1 MPEIAVIVPVYKA
14 EAHLNRC
21 IDSILSQIYSLLRL
35 VLVDDGS
42 PDTCPEICDAY
53 ARKDPRVQVIHQAN
67 SGPSAARNH
76 GIDWVMGHTDCAYLA
91 FIDSDDCVH
100 PAFLQRLYEA
110 VQTTGAKAA
119 MCGHR
124 YIGPQDSLEIGE
136 PDGICSAQVMSAEDL
151 MIQQAASFNYPWGKL
166 FPRES
171 FLELRYPVDVS
182 FGEDNLI
189 IFKALFG
196 CERVAYLDEKLYF
209 YFYNSE
215 GITKSPWSERSL
227 QVFLG
232 IEVQMEYY
240 KANGHDRAYR
250 KATELYIQQ
259 CAYQI
264 HRIRENKADL
274 EKNRRHL
281 KDLKDRMRAM
291 LRGSEYSLRENF
303 FWYEALHPQ
312 RAKVQSVMMRLH
324 HNLKE
329 TGMAGTIRKLTGRIR
344 KPED

>member
-14 EAHLNRC
+14 EAYLNRC
-21 IDSILSQIYSLLRL
+21 IDSILSQTYSQLRL

-42 PDTCPEICDAY
+42 PDKCPEICDAY
-53 ARKDPRVQVIHQAN
+53 SNQDPRVHVIHQIN

-76 GIDWVMGHTDCAYLA
+76 GIDWVMEHTDCPYLA
-91 FIDSDDCVH
+91 FVDSDDCVH
-100 PAFLQRLYEA
+100 PVFLQRLYEA
-110 VQTTGAKAA
+110 VQTTGSKTA
-119 MCGHR
+119 MCSHR
-124 YIGPQDSLEIGE
+124 YIGPQDALDIVETEFS
-136 PDGICSAQVMSAEDL
+136 DSVRVMGAEDL

-171 FLELRYPVDVS
+171 FVELRYPVDVS

-189 IFKALFG
+189 IFKALFD
-196 CERVAYLDEKLYF
+196 CEQVAYLDEKLYF
-209 YFYNSE
+209 YFYNAE

-232 IEVQMEYY
+232 IEAQMAYY
-240 KANGHDRAYR
+240 KANGYDRAYR

-264 HRIRENKADL
+264 HRIRDNKADL

-281 KDLKDRMRAM
+281 KDLKDRMRSM
-291 LRGSEYSLRENF
+291 LRGSDYSLRENF
-303 FWYEALHPQ
+303 YWYEALHPQ
-312 RAKVQSVMMRLH
+312 TAKAQSMMTRICR
-324 HNLKE
+324 NLKE
-329 TGMAGTIRKLTGRIR
+329 NGLTGTLRKLTCRIR
-344 KPED
+344 KPEE

>member
-1 MPEIAVIVPVYKA
+1 MPGIAVIVPVYKA

-21 IDSILSQIYSLLRL
+21 VDSILSQTYPNICL

-42 PDTCPEICDAY
+42 PDRCPGICDGY
-53 ARKDPRVQVIHQAN
+53 AAADPRVHVIHQSN

-76 GIDWVMGHTDCAYLA
+76 GIDWVMEHTDCSYLA

-100 PAFLQRLYEA
+100 PAFVQRLYEA
-110 VQTTGAKAA
+110 VQTTGATAA

-124 YIGPQDSLEIGE
+124 YIGPRDSLEIAENEVPG
-136 PDGICSAQVMSAEDL
+136 SARAMSAEDL
-151 MIQQAASFNYPWGKL
+151 MLQQAASFNYPWGKL
-166 FPRES
+166 FPRSS
-171 FLELRYPVDVS
+171 FRELRYPVDVS

-196 CERVAYLDEKLYF
+196 CETVAYLDEKLYF
-209 YFYNSE
+209 YFYNAE

-232 IEVQMEYY
+232 IEAQMEYY
-240 KANGHDRAYR
+240 KANGHHQAYR

-281 KDLKDRMRAM
+281 NDLQDRMRAM
-291 LRGSEYSLRENF
+291 LCDSGYSLRENF
-303 FWYEALHPQ
+303 FWYEALYPQ
-312 RAKVQSVMMRLH
+312 TAKVQSLMMRIR

-329 TGMAGTIRKLTGRIR
+329 NGLAGTLRKLAGRIQ
-344 KPED
+344 KTGK